1 MNMCIF
7 QEQTWSSYGSL
18 IYVILKSIPIFV
30 LTLLVYGC
38 RQVDE
43 LQEEITKLKAEL
55 EIKVDIPE
63 LPNLEATE
71 VEQARQQELI
81 ADLKLQLEQVK
92 HLHANLFV
100 DMLICSS
107 SANLPRLE

>member
-1 MNMCIF
+1 
-7 QEQTWSSYGSL
+7 L
-18 IYVILKSIPIFV
+18 ILKSIPLVV
-30 LTLLVYGC
+30 LSLLVYGC

-55 EIKVDIPE
+55 ETKVDIPE

-92 HLHANLFV
+92 LLYAHLFV

-107 SANLPRLE
+107 SANLRKLG

>member
-1 MNMCIF
+1 MCIF
-7 QEQTWSSYGSL
+7 YEQQWSTSL
-18 IYVILKSIPIFV
+18 FILKSIPLV
-30 LTLLVYGC
+30 LNPLVHGY

-55 EIKVDIPE
+55 ELKADIPE

-81 ADLKLQLEQVK
+81 SDLKLQLEQVEN
-92 HLHANLFV
+92 HFAYIFV
-100 DMLICSS
+100 HMLVCFSS
-107 SANLPRLE
+107 IG

>member
-1 MNMCIF
+1 
-7 QEQTWSSYGSL
+7 
-18 IYVILKSIPIFV
+18 LKSIPLVV
-30 LTLLVYGC
+30 LSLLVYGC

-55 EIKVDIPE
+55 ETKVDIPE

-92 HLHANLFV
+92 LLHAHLFV

-107 SANLPRLE
+107 SANLRKLG

>member
-1 MNMCIF
+1 M
-7 QEQTWSSYGSL
+7 
-18 IYVILKSIPIFV
+18 KSIP
-30 LTLLVYGC
+30 LLVLNLLVHGC

-55 EIKVDIPE
+55 ETKVDIPE

-92 HLHANLFV
+92 HLHAHLFV
-100 DMLICSS
+100 NMLICSS
-107 SANLPRLE
+107 SANLRKLE